1 MKITQEIDQCKH
13 VSSKSDSGYVIIVS
27 VILIEYIT
35 IVPMSAFG
43 ILYGQ
48 FLASVGDET
57 TGTEV
62 VLGTFIATM
71 SFTGIIASP
80 LLQKYTYRT
89 VGLIGIFIFSLGA
102 FIEIFSSIFYMF
114 VFCAFM
120 KGIGYGILD
129 PTSYSVLNSHFDRK
143 YSVVMGILHGVISI
157 GLILCSMIMTYL
169 VENFGFWKTLCI
181 QSAIT
186 LLGFPAVATFNLR
199 KNYKTSKKLE
209 TSQTHPSSEVDLDL
223 QRYSLLDDS
232 KKERR
237 RRSTI
242 VNENFIPV
250 ILTEE
255 TSASVSESGIKNWL
269 VNTVGLKWFLL
280 PKYMNIAVGLAVT
293 WSCEASFSSLLRV
306 NLNNL
311 NYSSYD
317 IAKMSMVFFASD
329 LLAKLCFSVVSGLC
343 LINNRYLFLVTMLLL
358 SLSRTAFT
366 FRDGYVWR
374 TITLTLVGL
383 LNGLM
388 NTSLVLV
395 ISQQYKE
402 NFATP
407 FCLYKLLT
415 GMIYLITGGVAKTI
429 PLLQRDTVEL

>member
-102 FIEIFSSIFYMF
+102 FIEIFSSTFYMF

-120 KGIGYGILD
+120 K
-129 PTSYSVLNSHFDRK
+129 
-143 YSVVMGILHGVISI
+143 
-157 GLILCSMIMTYL
+157 
-169 VENFGFWKTLCI
+169 
-181 QSAIT
+181 
-186 LLGFPAVATFNLR
+186 
-199 KNYKTSKKLE
+199 E

-415 GMIYLITGGVAKTI
+415 GMIYLITGGVASYVKILTQNDKTVI
-429 PLLQRDTVEL
+429 YVLSLINIVCFFSWLLELLHDWKNNAQLRKNSVKSSE